1 MERGSNGYFVNGQ
14 VCRQLVAY
22 LFVLVWSFSLT
33 VARFAWDEDG
43 TYLTID
49 LASKEQG
56 KSMGNKTIE
65 PLHFWRNMSSYPCI
79 CL

>member
-1 MERGSNGYFVNGQ
+1 MERGNNGHLVNGQ

-22 LFVLVWSFSLT
+22 LFVSVWSFLLT

-43 TYLTID
+43 IHLTID

-56 KSMGNKTIE
+56 KSTGNKTIE
-65 PLHFWRNMSSYPCI
+65 PLRFR
-79 CL
+79 